1 MDEDYRVQPRNL
13 PSPVDDGS
21 ADHLPGRILPSAQ
34 LRSTQGGT
42 PDLGQLTER
51 LTVVYVYPSTGVPG
65 QPLPE
70 GWNEIP
76 GARGCTPQS
85 CAFRDHVLELA
96 AYGASVLG
104 LSSQPHREQSEFARR
119 EHIPYPLLSDGEMRL
134 AEELHLPTF
143 QADGRRFYR
152 RLTFVAR
159 ERRIAKVF
167 YPVFPPQQ
175 NAAEV
180 LAWLAEQPAHG
191 HPGVRGSTPQH
202 SDHARRAQRSG
213 GELERL

>member
-1 MDEDYRVQPRNL
+1 MDEDYRVQPPNL
-13 PSPVDDGS
+13 PPPLDDGA
-21 ADHLPGRILPSAQ
+21 ADHLPGRVVPSAR

-42 PDLGQLTER
+42 PELSQLTER
-51 LTVVYVYPSTGVPG
+51 LAVVYVYPSTGVPG
-65 QPLPE
+65 VPLPE

-104 LSSQPHREQSEFARR
+104 VSSQSHTEQSEFARR
-119 EHIPYPLLSDGEMRL
+119 EHLPYPLLSDPALEL
-134 AEELHLPTF
+134 AAALHLPTF
-143 QADGRRFYR
+143 HAGGRRFYQ
-152 RLTFVAR
+152 RLTFIAR

-167 YPVFPPQQ
+167 YPVFPAQQ

-180 LAWLAEQPAHG
+180 LAWLAAQPAHLRTG
-191 HPGVRGSTPQH
+191 
-202 SDHARRAQRSG
+202 
-213 GELERL
+213 